1 MRSNRNY
8 RRIISILIC
17 AIMIFIISA
26 SLYFVA
32 LEANHHCSNPACG
45 TCAAKKL
52 SEHTIAQFG
61 ADAVKPFAAVIA
73 AGTIIMTAALRSFDI
88 RIFTPVAAKVRMD
101 D

>member
-1 MRSNRNY
+1 MRLDRNY

-17 AIMIFIISA
+17 AVMIFIISA

-32 LEANHHCSNPACG
+32 LEANHHCSDPACG

-52 SEHTIAQFG
+52 SEHTLTHFG
-61 ADAVKPFAAVIA
+61 VGAVKSFAAVITA
-73 AGTIIMTAALRSFDI
+73 FTIIMTAAPKSFDI
-88 RIFTPVAAKVRMD
+88 RIFTPVTAKVRMD